1 MSLRWSIS
9 SGLKALESG
18 GDDDDEEDEDD
29 DGVVSTMDR
38 DSLFLSLFLFCH
50 TSKLA

>member
-38 DSLFLSLFLFCH
+38 DSLLSVSISFCH